1 MEELL
6 CGSMSTHV
14 VTQEDIE
21 KFKENGYIIYEN
33 FINRDLV
40 ERALSRV
47 KPIFNGEFETGVL
60 PDKTKWQKDGSGV
73 DDCSSGSMCNIWKSD
88 RTVAQITLSEK
99 VGKYAAELMNWPGS
113 RANQDNIFFVPPNS
127 GTTTFH
133 QDEPYQDWHEPGRL
147 ITCWIA
153 LADVSAKGAAL
164 EYVRGSHK
172 WPLGSRVTE
181 FHSAKNYRSDLDREA
196 AELGNEV
203 DIVPV
208 VVLSGGAVFHDGK
221 IWHGSNFNKTDKAR
235 YSVSTHC
242 MSSDSHFHPTIPSPM
257 FNHYK
262 RFDDLTMDESFFPVL
277 WTRDNKRSK
286 FLESY
291 LHIPNGA

>member
-1 MEELL
+1 
-6 CGSMSTHV
+6 MSTHE
-14 VTQEDIE
+14 VTKEDIE

-47 KPIFNGEFETGVL
+47 VPIFSGEFETGVL
-60 PDKTKWQKDGSGV
+60 PDKVKWQE
-73 DDCSSGSMCNIWKSD
+73 DDRSSGSMCNIWKSD

-99 VGKYAAELMNWPGS
+99 VGKFAAELMNWPGT
-113 RANQDNIFFVPPNS
+113 RANQDNIFLVPPNS

-133 QDEPYQDWHEPGRL
+133 QDEPYQDWNEPGRL

-164 EYVRGSHK
+164 GYVRGSHK
-172 WPLGSRVTE
+172 WPLGSRVTT
-181 FHSAKNYRSDLDREA
+181 FHSSKNYRSDLDREA
-196 AELGNEV
+196 AEQGNEV

-208 VVLSGGAVFHDGK
+208 VVPSGGAVFRDGK
-221 IWHGSNFNKTDKAR
+221 IWHGSNLNRTDKCR

-262 RFDDLTMDESFFPVL
+262 RFEDLTMDESFFPIL
-277 WTRDNKRSK
+277 WTIDNKRSK
-286 FLESY
+286 FLKDYFRISNEK
-291 LHIPNGA
+291 

>member
-1 MEELL
+1 
-6 CGSMSTHV
+6 MSTHE
-14 VTQEDIE
+14 VTKEDIE

-47 KPIFNGEFETGVL
+47 MPIFSGEFETGVL
-60 PDKTKWQKDGSGV
+60 PDKVKWQKDGSGG
-73 DDCSSGSMCNIWKSD
+73 DDYSSGSMCNIWKSD

-99 VGKYAAELMNWPGS
+99 VGKFAAELMNWPGT
-113 RANQDNIFFVPPNS
+113 RANQDNIFLVPPNS

-153 LADVSAKGAAL
+153 LADVSVKGAAL

-196 AELGNEV
+196 EELRHEV

-208 VVLSGGAVFHDGK
+208 VISFLWITSMIVQLD
-221 IWHGSNFNKTDKAR
+221 NFNKSWELRK
-235 YSVSTHC
+235 
-242 MSSDSHFHPTIPSPM
+242 TIGRINIRPNY
-257 FNHYK
+257 F
-262 RFDDLTMDESFFPVL
+262 E
-277 WTRDNKRSK
+277 RSRGCLK
-286 FLESY
+286 NTFEAPAQGPG
-291 LHIPNGA
+291 I